1 MRLTA
6 RSASF
11 LVLLALV
18 VPCGIAVHLL
28 AEYVGLGD
36 ADEALAFSARHAY
49 LALLACASL
58 AGFLV
63 AVRAGAPA
71 RERRRRV
78 ALLVAA
84 LPARGRGP
92 RFFAAMFVAQIAF
105 FYLTQFGEGCPPV
118 RRRLLDRGRRCVD
131 RKPRLR
137 TDPHR
142 LPAGD
147 RPVRAPNWF
156 DPSSR
161 AARSNRRTATRLR
174 GMGSIAIP
182 AQSALTARSSAQTVR
197 RRPPPSEPSQTTRS
211 LLGG

>member
-105 FYLTQFGEGCPPV
+105 FYLTQFGEGCP
-118 RRRLLDRGRRCVD
+118 LC
-131 RKPRLR
+131 
-137 TDPHR
+137 
-142 LPAGD
+142 AGD
-147 RPVRAPNWF
+147 FWIGVAGALIGSLVCALILTVFRRAIVRFVAELVAF
-156 DPSSR
+156 V
-161 AARSNRRTATRLR
+161 ARFAIKPRTATRLR
-174 GMGSIAIP
+174 GMGPIAIP
-182 AQSALTARSSAQTVR
+182 AHGLDALFRPN
-197 RRPPPSEPSQTTRS
+197 RPPPPAPI
-211 LLGG
+211 